1 MYAYK
6 IHLPSCSGL
15 CFFFSNSL
23 PTGKAYLKEQI
34 NQLKKEIILHPAS
47 ATHHAA
53 LASYYDLLKDTCSA
67 LSSLNVATKLDP
79 LDKNIAWL
87 YLKVQRS
94 KELEDKKRS
103 LQEHFLPHPST
114 DHKMPEPVEVS

>member
-34 NQLKKEIILHPAS
+34 NLLKKEIILHPAS

-67 LSSLNVATKLDP
+67 LSSLEVATKLDP

-103 LQEHFLPHPST
+103 LHHPST